1 MNLVEIINSWAI
13 SFNPTE
19 TQKQKAIERLEICYG
34 CDRLKTKKV
43 FSKVINICGEC
54 SCPLSKKVFSPEHNP
69 CPLKKWEEIDTK
81 FGSISRIKKTEKTI
95 L

>member
-1 MNLVEIINSWAI
+1 MDLVEIINSWTI
-13 SFNPTE
+13 SFSPTE

-34 CDRLKTKKV
+34 CDSLKTKKI

-54 SCPLSKKVFSPEHNP
+54 GCPLSKKVFSPEHNR

-81 FGSISRIKKTEKTI
+81 FGSTSRTKKTEKTI